1 MSEILQVIIILFG
14 PIPLIRYLH
23 GSKIGKVL
31 SPVVMAYALGIA
43 IVTFDI
49 FPTNLEIS
57 KQFSEIS
64 IMLAIPLLLFSAD
77 IVSWFKNARSTVL
90 SFTFAILAALIS
102 CVGFAFLFSGSIDTI
117 WNYSAM
123 LTGVYT
129 GGTAN
134 MQAVGIAINAP
145 EDSFALINSVE
156 ILCGGLYLLF
166 LTSVAPLIFGKFLPK
181 YKSVD
186 GNNVQIVEEKIDW
199 SNWKTILSAIGLAI
213 LILAITLGLEWVVA
227 EIIDSFSA
235 TTVDYERKQNTTVI
249 ILLLTTLSVL
259 ASLSPKIRSL
269 KGSFEAGDYL
279 LLVFCI
285 AVGMRSDFGD
295 IMDKGGMLLAF
306 TACTWLGTVIIHF
319 ALSVLF
325 KIDRDTTLI
334 TSTAALYGPA
344 FIGQIASVLGNRQ
357 IVFAGIAT
365 GLVGYAVGNYL
376 GILVH
381 YFLKIWLS

>member
-1 MSEILQVIIILFG
+1 MAEILQIIIILFG
-14 PIPLIRYLH
+14 PIPLIVYLH
-23 GSKIGKVL
+23 GSKVGKVL
-31 SPVVMAYALGIA
+31 SPVVMAYAVGIA

-57 KQFSEIS
+57 KQFSELS

-90 SFTFAILAALIS
+90 SFLFAIIAALVS
-102 CVGFAFLFSGSIDTI
+102 CVGFGFLFSGSIDTI

-134 MQAVGIAINAP
+134 MTAVGIAIDAP
-145 EDSFALINSVE
+145 DGSFALINSVE

-166 LTSVAPLIFGKFLPK
+166 LTSIAPLLFGKFLPK
-181 YKSVD
+181 YKSIGGEDSQV
-186 GNNVQIVEEKIDW
+186 VEEKIGW
-199 SNWKTILSAIGLAI
+199 TNWNTIAIAIALAIG
-213 LILAITLGLEWVVA
+213 ILAVTLGLEWVIA
-227 EIIDSFSA
+227 EIKDKLFPNGI
-235 TTVDYERKQNTTVI
+235 VNERKPNTTII
-249 ILLLTTLSVL
+249 ILILTTFSVV
-259 ASLSPKIRSL
+259 ASLFPKIRTL

-306 TACTWLGTVIIHF
+306 TACTWLGAVIIHF
-319 ALSVLF
+319 VLSVLF

-381 YFLKIWLS
+381 YFLQLWLS